1 MIFQG
6 SVEIKWNDG
15 RAYYLTGKNKNKN
28 KASNEMLSLAF

>member
-6 SVEIKWNDG
+6 SVEIEWNDG

-28 KASNEMLSLAF
+28 FVINCI